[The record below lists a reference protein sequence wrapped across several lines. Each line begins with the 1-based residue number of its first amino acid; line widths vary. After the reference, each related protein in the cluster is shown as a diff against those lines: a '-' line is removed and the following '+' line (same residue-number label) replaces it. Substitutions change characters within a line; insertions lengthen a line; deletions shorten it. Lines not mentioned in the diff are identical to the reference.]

1 MRRSVSSPNPFS
13 DADTSA
19 AEPSWPGAGTIL
31 LVEDQEFIAGLLTT
45 VFGRAGLSVVCVADG
60 AEAIR
65 VLREQRHHVRLAMID
80 IGLPDIAGD
89 DLGLV
94 LRDLVPGLPVILT
107 SGREV
112 EGCRDKLLASGPTW
126 FAAKPY
132 RTPQL
137 VEQVRA
143 LLMTAA

>member
-1 MRRSVSSPNPFS
+1 MLSAIPSSL
-13 DADTSA
+13 SA
-19 AEPSWPGAGTIL
+19 APFAPGAGSIL
-31 LVEDQEFIAGLLTT
+31 LVEDQEFIAELLKM
-45 VFGRAGLSVVCVADG
+45 VFGRAGLSVVRVGDG

-65 VLREQRHHVRLAMID
+65 MVRERRGDLRLAMID

-89 DLGLV
+89 DLGLA
-94 LRDLVPGLPVILT
+94 LRKLVPGLPVILT
-107 SGREV
+107 SGRDMEN
-112 EGCRDKLLASGPTW
+112 CREKLLASGPTW

-132 RTPQL
+132 KTAQL